1 MKIAKKYNVK
11 FEKMAELD
19 ENRVLCRASE
29 NLPVAVSQSNNK

>member
-19 ENRVLCRASE
+19 ENMVICRASE
-29 NLPVAVSQSNNK
+29 KLPVVVSQSNNK